1 MQRANKWALLPFVAF
16 IVLFI
21 GTGAISGDFTAMPL
35 NVAVLIACMIAFL
48 MNRQEK
54 LATKVE
60 IFTKGAGNSN
70 VMLMVVIFVLAG
82 AFSSVAK
89 GMGAVDSTVN
99 LGLDFVPP
107 SLLLVGLFIIG
118 CFISVSMGTSMGTV
132 VALAPIGVGI
142 AESTDIPMALAM
154 ATVVGGAMFGDNL
167 SIISDTTIAA
177 VRTQGTNMR
186 DKFKVNFFIVLPAA
200 ILTCVILYWLTAGS
214 SADAVEVAKYSF
226 VEVLPYLIVLIVA
239 LAGLNVMLVLVIGIV
254 LSGIIGF
261 MNGSYTFLTFI
272 KAVSDGVIGMED
284 IALIAILISGLV
296 ALIEHHGGLAY
307 LLEVVSKRVKKKK
320 GAELGI
326 ASLVSVVDIATVNNT
341 IAILM
346 AGPLAKTIADK
357 YEVDPR
363 KSASL
368 LDIFASFWQGLL
380 PYSPQ
385 LLAAASIA
393 GVSTVGMWQVYSIY
407 PLLMGVMA
415 LIAILVGYPALK
427 NKKKTSHK

>member
-1 MQRANKWALLPFVAF
+1 MQRTNKWALLPFVVF

-21 GTGAISGDFTAMPL
+21 GTGVISGDFTAMPL
-35 NVAVLIACMIAFL
+35 NVAVLIACVIAFL
-48 MNRQEK
+48 MNRKET

-60 IFTKGAGNSN
+60 IFTKGAGNAN

-99 LGLDFVPP
+99 LGLSFLPP
-107 SLLLVGLFIIG
+107 SLLIVGLFIIG
-118 CFISVSMGTSMGTV
+118 CFISLSMGTSMGTV

-177 VRTQGTNMR
+177 VRTQGTEMR

-200 ILTCVILYWLTAGS
+200 IVTAVILFVLTSGS
-214 SADAVEVAKYSF
+214 TTSVDNVGNYAFTK
-226 VEVLPYLIVLIVA
+226 VLPYLIVLILA
-239 LAGLNVMLVLVIGIV
+239 LAGLNVMLVLVIGII
-254 LSGIIGF
+254 LSGIVGF
-261 MNGSYTFLTFI
+261 LNGSYDFLSFI
-272 KAVSDGVIGMED
+272 KTIGEGMIGMED
-284 IALIAILISGLV
+284 IAIIAILISGLV
-296 ALIEHHGGLAY
+296 ALIQHNGGLQY
-307 LLEVVSKRVKKKK
+307 LLDTITKRVKSKK
-320 GAELGI
+320 GAEVGI
-326 ASLVSVVDIATVNNT
+326 ASLVSVIDIATVNNT

-368 LDIFASFWQGLL
+368 LDIFASVWQGLL

-385 LLAAASIA
+385 LLAAAGVA
-393 GVSTVGMWQVYSIY
+393 GISTVGMWQAYSFY
-407 PLLMGVMA
+407 PILMG
-415 LIAILVGYPALK
+415 ITAIVAIMIGYPKLK
-427 NKKKTSHK
+427 K